1 MPETNRYKKTYYL
14 MIKCHVKQE
23 TNHDIC
29 MTEKKLTTI
38 YARRRT
44 RGSIHRKVQNL
55 AITFKVIVVL
65 LLRLLNHYDDSYTI
79 CIYFT

>member
-1 MPETNRYKKTYYL
+1 MPEANRYKKSSYL
-14 MIKCHVKQE
+14 IIKCHVKQE

-29 MTEKKLTTI
+29 KTEKKP
-38 YARRRT
+38 RRRT

-55 AITFKVIVVL
+55 TITFKVIVVL